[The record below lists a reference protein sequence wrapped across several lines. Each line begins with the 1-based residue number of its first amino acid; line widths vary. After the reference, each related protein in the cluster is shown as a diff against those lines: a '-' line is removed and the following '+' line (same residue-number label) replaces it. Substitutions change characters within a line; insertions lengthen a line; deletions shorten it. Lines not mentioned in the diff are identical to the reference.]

1 MECISHYSFT
11 AIHVQGKNN
20 KVADHYSRF
29 PTEIQDTDKIEKYKL
44 LRMASSIFDPAT
56 REGGDKVR
64 TENSQYTQ
72 FHGTDQELNISKKAR
87 TDTLLCNEPG
97 KLCLMTAQQAI
108 CTIYHRSTDLFP
120 LHAQIGNLLTRQQL
134 PITATKLQE
143 AILTDT
149 NYSLL
154 KDELSRG

>member
-1 MECISHYSFT
+1 MERISHYSFT

-29 PTEIQDTDKIEKYKL
+29 PTEMKDTDKIEKYKL

-56 REGGDKVR
+56 REEGDKVR

-72 FHGTDQELNISKKAR
+72 FHETDQELNISKKAK

-108 CTIYHRSTDLFP
+108 CTLYHRSTDLFP
-120 LHAQIGNLLTRQQL
+120 LHAQIGNLLTLQQL
-134 PITATKLQE
+134 QIIATKLQ
-143 AILTDT
+143 D
-149 NYSLL
+149 YSLIHQSYQSL
-154 KDELSRG
+154 ADISQT